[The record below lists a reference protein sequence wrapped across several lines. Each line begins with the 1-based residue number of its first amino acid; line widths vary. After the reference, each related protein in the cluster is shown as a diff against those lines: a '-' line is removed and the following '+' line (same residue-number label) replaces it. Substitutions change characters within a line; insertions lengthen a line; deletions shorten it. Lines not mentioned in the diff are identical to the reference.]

1 MSGETEKT
9 AQEILRYLMDDL
21 HLTVGQIA
29 AQLGNR
35 ISDRSLYRWYSGEA
49 SPQRESDLTDLRTL
63 YARLKPEGAAASEQV
78 SMPEDAA

>member
-1 MSGETEKT
+1 MGEGVEKT
-9 AQEILRYLMDDL
+9 AQEILKYLMDDL

-49 SPQRESDLTDLRTL
+49 SPQRESDLVDLRTL
-63 YARLKPEGAAASEQV
+63 YTRLKPDDAAASEQV
-78 SMPEDAA
+78 SMPEDVA